1 VFDLARPPKF
11 PARRMPGETDSQ
23 RNKQETSNSGSE
35 HVQRISKTFLAE
47 EQAGMQR
54 SLSIILLILCVS
66 CSTAKPTTTTNM
78 SSTADFEKLIGDLLY
93 GALALAPVS
102 ATQTGYHEHNGVQLD
117 EMLDDYSA
125 AGIDA
130 QRKFYEGIQSR
141 VNGLNAASLDKEQ
154 QADLEIIKNQ
164 LNLSLLDLN
173 TIQSFKHNP
182 TIYVELAGNALFVP
196 SILEY
201 APKEQRYHH
210 IVKRLEKMPAL
221 FNQAKANLVD
231 APEVWNRVAREENE
245 GTIGLIDKDL
255 RAGVPEAQ
263 RADYDRAAK
272 GALAAL
278 KDFNTFL
285 EKGLSQKTSDWRLGK
300 ENYAKKFEYVLA
312 TGKTPEQLLAEA
324 EADLKTTR
332 QEMERLAAPKT
343 VKETLDE
350 IAKQHA
356 TPETYLSEAKK
367 ALEHATAFVRDK
379 GLLTLPPRSNLEVID
394 TPEFMRGIYAVG
406 GFNAA
411 PPLQPELGA
420 FYWITPIPKTW
431 PKDRIESKL
440 REYNNYGLQH
450 LTVHEAMP
458 GHYVQLEY
466 ANDVQPKSR
475 RLLRNIFGNG
485 PYIEGWAVY
494 AQQLMTDQ
502 GYPDSAPGMRLTLG
516 KQLLRVLAN
525 TILDVRLQTM
535 GMTDQQALDL
545 MINDTYQE
553 KEEATAKLQRAQLSS
568 CQLPTYFAGW
578 KGWLQ
583 VRDHYQKKQGSNF
596 SLKEFHERAL
606 KESAVPLPTLE
617 RLLVQ

>member
-1 VFDLARPPKF
+1 
-11 PARRMPGETDSQ
+11 
-23 RNKQETSNSGSE
+23 
-35 HVQRISKTFLAE
+35 
-47 EQAGMQR
+47 MQPT
-54 SLSIILLILCVS
+54 LCIVLLLMCVS
-66 CSTAKPTTTTNM
+66 CSTAKPTTTNNM
-78 SSTADFEKLIGDLLY
+78 NTAAEFEKLTDDLLY
-93 GALALAPVS
+93 GALALAPVA
-102 ATQTGYHEHNGVQLD
+102 ATQTGYHQHNGMRLD
-117 EMLDDYSA
+117 EMLDDYSQ
-125 AGIDA
+125 AGVEA
-130 QRKFYEGIQSR
+130 QLKFYEDIQSR
-141 VNGLNAASLDKEQ
+141 VNSLNAATLDKEQ

-164 LNLSLLDLN
+164 LNLQLLDLN

-196 SILEY
+196 FILEY
-201 APKEQRYHH
+201 APKEERFLH
-210 IVKRLEKMPAL
+210 IVKRLEKMPVL
-221 FNQAKANLVD
+221 FEQARANLVD
-231 APEVWNRVAREENE
+231 APEVWNRVALDENS
-245 GTIGLIDKDL
+245 GTIGLIDKEL
-255 RAGVPEAQ
+255 RAAVPEPVK
-263 RADYDRAAK
+263 ADYARAATN
-272 GALAAL
+272 ALAAL
-278 KDFNTFL
+278 KNFNTFL
-285 EKGLSQKTSDWRLGK
+285 QMELAKKSSDWRLGK
-300 ENYAKKFEYVLA
+300 ERYAQKFEYVLA

-324 EADLKTTR
+324 EADLQATR
-332 QEMERLAAPKT
+332 QEMEKVAAPKT
-343 VKETLDE
+343 VKEALDE

-356 TPETYLSEAKK
+356 TPDTYIPEAKK
-367 ALEHATAFVRDK
+367 ALEQATAFVRDK
-379 GLLTLPPRSNLEVID
+379 GLLNLPPRSNLAVID

-431 PKDRIESKL
+431 PKQRIESKL

-450 LTVHEAMP
+450 LTIHEAMP

-475 RLLRNIFGNG
+475 RLLRNVFGNG
-485 PYIEGWAVY
+485 PYVEGWAVY

-502 GYPDSAPGMRLTLG
+502 SYLDNSPGMRLTLG

-535 GMTDQQALDL
+535 GMTDQEALDL
-545 MINDTYQE
+545 MIKDTYQE
-553 KEEATAKLQRAQLSS
+553 QEEATAKLQRAKLSS

-583 VRDHYQKKQGSNF
+583 VRDRYQQKQGGNF

-617 RLLVQ
+617 RLLTQ

>member
-1 VFDLARPPKF
+1 
-11 PARRMPGETDSQ
+11 M
-23 RNKQETSNSGSE
+23 SN
-35 HVQRISKTFLAE
+35 TAE
-47 EQAGMQR
+47 
-54 SLSIILLILCVS
+54 
-66 CSTAKPTTTTNM
+66 
-78 SSTADFEKLIGDLLY
+78 FEKLTDDLLY
-93 GALALAPVS
+93 GTLALSPVA
-102 ATQTGYHEHNGVQLD
+102 ATQTGYHEHNGMPLD
-117 EMLDDYSA
+117 EALDDYSQM
-125 AGIDA
+125 GIER
-130 QRKFYEGIQSR
+130 QRQFYEQIQSR
-141 VNGLNAASLDKEQ
+141 VNALNATSLDKEQ
-154 QADLEIIKNQ
+154 HADLEIMKNQ
-164 LNLSLLDLN
+164 VNLQLLELN

-196 SILEY
+196 FILEY
-201 APKEQRYHH
+201 APKDQRFRH

-221 FNQAKANLVD
+221 FEQAKANLVD
-231 APEVWNRVAREENE
+231 APEIWNHVAVDENT
-245 GTIGLIDKDL
+245 GTIGLIDKEL
-255 RAGVPEAQ
+255 RAAVPDAQ
-263 RADYDRAAK
+263 KADYDRAAST
-272 GALAAL
+272 ALDAL
-278 KDFNTFL
+278 KGFNTFL
-285 EKGLSQKTSDWRLGK
+285 EKDLSKKTADWRLGK
-300 ENYAKKFEYVLA
+300 ENYAKKFANVLV

-324 EADLKTTR
+324 EADLQSIRQDMEKT
-332 QEMERLAAPKT
+332 AAPKT
-343 VKETLDE
+343 VKEALDE

-356 TPETYLSEAKK
+356 TPDTYMAAAKK
-367 ALEHATAFVRDK
+367 DLEQATAFVREK
-379 GLLTLPPRSNLEVID
+379 GLLTLPPRSNLAVID

-440 REYNNYGLQH
+440 REYNNYGLQQ
-450 LTVHEAMP
+450 LTIHEAMP

-494 AQQLMTDQ
+494 TQQLMTDQ
-502 GYPDSAPGMRLTLG
+502 GYPDNSSGMRLTLG

-545 MINDTYQE
+545 MIKDTYQE
-553 KEEATAKLQRAQLSS
+553 KEEATAKLQRAKLSS

-583 VRDHYQKKQGSNF
+583 VRDRYQQKQGSKF

-617 RLLVQ
+617 NLLVQ

>member
-1 VFDLARPPKF
+1 
-11 PARRMPGETDSQ
+11 
-23 RNKQETSNSGSE
+23 
-35 HVQRISKTFLAE
+35 
-47 EQAGMQR
+47 MQPT
-54 SLSIILLILCVS
+54 LCIVLLVMCVS

-78 SSTADFEKLIGDLLY
+78 NTTAEFEKLTDDLLY
-93 GALALAPVS
+93 GALALAPVA
-102 ATQTGYHEHNGVQLD
+102 ATQTGYHEHNGMKLD
-117 EMLDDYSA
+117 EMLDDYSPS
-125 AGIDA
+125 GIDG
-130 QRKFYEGIQSR
+130 QRKFYESIQSR
-141 VNGLNAASLDKEQ
+141 VTNLNSASLDKEQ
-154 QADLEIIKNQ
+154 QADLEIIRNQ
-164 LNLSLLDLN
+164 LNLQLLDLN

-196 SILEY
+196 FILEY
-201 APKEQRYHH
+201 APKEERFLH
-210 IVKRLEKMPAL
+210 ITKRLEKMSAL
-221 FNQAKANLVD
+221 FDQAKSNLVD
-231 APEVWNRVAREENE
+231 APEVWNRVAVDENN

-255 RAGVPEAQ
+255 RAAVPDAQ
-263 RADYDRAAK
+263 KADYDRAATT
-272 GALAAL
+272 ALAAL
-278 KDFNTFL
+278 KNFNTFL
-285 EKGLSQKTSDWRLGK
+285 QMELSKKPSDWRLGK
-300 ENYAKKFEYVLA
+300 EKYAKKFEYVLV

-324 EADLKTTR
+324 EADLQTTR
-332 QEMERLAAPKT
+332 REMEKVAAPKT
-343 VKETLDE
+343 VKDALDD

-356 TPETYLSEAKK
+356 TPDTYMPEAKK
-367 ALEHATAFVRDK
+367 DLEQATAFVRDK
-379 GLLTLPPRSNLEVID
+379 GLLTLPPRSNLAVID

-406 GFNAA
+406 GFNPA

-420 FYWITPIPKTW
+420 FYWITPIPKSW
-431 PKDRIESKL
+431 SKDRIESKL

-450 LTVHEAMP
+450 LTIHEAMP

-485 PYIEGWAVY
+485 PYVEGWGVY
-494 AQQLMTDQ
+494 TQQLMTDQ
-502 GYPDSAPGMRLTLG
+502 GYLDNSPGMRLTLG

-553 KEEATAKLQRAQLSS
+553 KEEATAKLQRAKLSS
-568 CQLPTYFAGW
+568 SQLPTYFAGW

-583 VRDHYQKKQGSNF
+583 VRDRYQQKQGSAF

-617 RLLVQ
+617 RLLIQ

>member
-1 VFDLARPPKF
+1 
-11 PARRMPGETDSQ
+11 
-23 RNKQETSNSGSE
+23 
-35 HVQRISKTFLAE
+35 
-47 EQAGMQR
+47 MQPT
-54 SLSIILLILCVS
+54 LCIVLLLMCVS
-66 CSTAKPTTTTNM
+66 CSTANPTTTKNVNN
-78 SSTADFEKLIGDLLY
+78 TAEFEKLTDDLLY
-93 GALALAPVS
+93 GALALAPVA
-102 ATQTGYHEHNGVQLD
+102 ATQTGYHEHNGMRLD
-117 EMLDDYSA
+117 EMLDDYSQ
-125 AGIDA
+125 AGVEA
-130 QRKFYEGIQSR
+130 QRKFYEGIQAR
-141 VNGLNAASLDKEQ
+141 VNSLNAAALDKEQ
-154 QADLEIIKNQ
+154 QADVEIIKNQ
-164 LNLSLLDLN
+164 LNLQLLDLT

-196 SILEY
+196 FILEY
-201 APKEQRYHH
+201 APKQERFMH
-210 IVKRLEKMPAL
+210 IVKRLERIPAL
-221 FNQAKANLVD
+221 FEQAKGNLVD
-231 APEVWNRVAREENE
+231 APEVWNRVALDENS

-255 RAGVPEAQ
+255 RAAVPEALKV
-263 RADYDRAAK
+263 DYERAATI
-272 GALAAL
+272 ALAAL
-278 KDFNTFL
+278 KDFNAFL
-285 EKGLSQKTSDWRLGK
+285 QMELSKKTSDWRLGK
-300 ENYAKKFEYVLA
+300 KNYAKKFEYVLA

-324 EADLKTTR
+324 EADLQTTR
-332 QEMERLAAPKT
+332 QEMEKTAAPKT
-343 VKETLDE
+343 VKQALDD
-350 IAKQHA
+350 IARQHA
-356 TPETYLSEAKK
+356 TPNTYMAEAKK
-367 ALEHATAFVRDK
+367 DLEQATAFVRDK
-379 GLLTLPPRSNLEVID
+379 GLLTLPPRSNLAVID

-440 REYNNYGLQH
+440 REYNKYGLQH
-450 LTVHEAMP
+450 LTIHEAMP

-485 PYIEGWAVY
+485 PYVEGWGVY

-502 GYPDSAPGMRLTLG
+502 GYPDNSPGMRLTLG

-553 KEEATAKLQRAQLSS
+553 KEEAMAKLQRAKLSS
-568 CQLPTYFAGW
+568 CQLPTYFSGW

-583 VRDHYQKKQGSNF
+583 VRERYQQKQDSSF
-596 SLKEFHERAL
+596 SLKDFHERAL

-617 RLLVQ
+617 RLLL